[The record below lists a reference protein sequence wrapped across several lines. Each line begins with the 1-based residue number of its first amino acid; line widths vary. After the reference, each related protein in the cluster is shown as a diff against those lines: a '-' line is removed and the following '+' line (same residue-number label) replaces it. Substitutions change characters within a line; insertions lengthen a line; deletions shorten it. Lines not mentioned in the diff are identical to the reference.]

1 MARLFF
7 VVHEAPEVI
16 VRLDRSSIPRA
27 LGVPPDSQARNEL
40 NLCAVF
46 LVISSGGRLVE
57 RV

>member
-27 LGVPPDSQARNEL
+27 LGVPSDSQAGNEL
-40 NLCAVF
+40 NLCVAF